1 MLDPTRLSR
10 LTAARCRSLW
20 VLTAVSAGVLA
31 IFLIALREWPHP
43 SLRSRIA
50 TSTALSARGGEL
62 LRLTLAVDSQYRL
75 WVSLEDMP
83 TRLPA
88 AVLLYEDRWFY
99 RHPGVNPVALFRAA
113 VADWRGPRRMGAS
126 TITMQL
132 ARRLYGLDTRST
144 LGKFRQIAIAL
155 WLEARYSK
163 HDILE
168 AYLNLT
174 PYGGNVEGVGAAS
187 LIFFAR
193 RVADLSVPQIMALA
207 VVPQN
212 PRARRLTAAGDRGV
226 TGLDDARLRLWT
238 QWLEAHPADCKFS
251 GEITSLQVKG
261 PQVLPY
267 KAPHFTDSILRAVS
281 GDVRTTLDVPRQ
293 QTVERVLQTYV
304 NEGSSIG
311 IRNAAALLLEVDDGA
326 ARVRAYVGSAN
337 YWNTQISGQVNA
349 VTAKRSPGSTLKP
362 FVYALALDQGL
373 LHPRSI
379 LKDTPSSFG
388 PFSPENFD
396 GRFAGPIA
404 AEDAL
409 IRSRNVPAVAIESH
423 LSHPNLYDFLK
434 ESEVSRLNSEQHYG
448 LALTLGGGEV
458 SMEELGRMYAVFVN
472 GGRLPS
478 LQVLATQAAKPA
490 GAQLI
495 SPEASYITLDM
506 LEKNPRPDTGQ
517 PAAPAVAWKT
527 GTSWGFHDAWS
538 VGVFDHYVLLVWIG
552 NVDETSNPAFIGVQ
566 AAGPLLFRIIDS
578 LRTQGLDP
586 AQPRRPK
593 PRNVTRVEVCAASGD
608 LPNAECPQTV
618 PTWYIPG
625 KSPIRISD
633 LHRRVYSDASGRVC
647 GPGPGVS
654 EQIYEFWSSDMLR
667 LFREAGMPRRVPPPA
682 PDCSEAV
689 RPSEERDRPQIVS
702 PLRGVVYTLRL
713 SQLQPL
719 ALRANSAAAAQAV
732 YWFADNAYLGR
743 TPHGEALAW
752 LPPQAGHFLL
762 RAVDVD
768 GIADSREVD
777 VEVVP

>member
-1 MLDPTRLSR
+1 ML
-10 LTAARCRSLW
+10 AF
-20 VLTAVSAGVLA
+20 TAVAAALSLIVLRA
-31 IFLIALREWPHP
+31 WPHAT
-43 SLRSRIA
+43 LRARVA
-50 TSTALSARGGEL
+50 TSTAISASGGEL
-62 LRLTLAVDSQYRL
+62 LRLTLAADGQYRL
-75 WVSLEDMP
+75 WVALEDMP

-99 RHPGVNPVALFRAA
+99 RHPGVNPVALLRAGMG
-113 VADWRGPRRMGAS
+113 DWRGRRRMGAS

-132 ARRLYGLDTRST
+132 ARRLYGLETRSPI
-144 LGKFRQIAIAL
+144 GKLRQIAAAL
-155 WLEARYSK
+155 WLETRFSK

-174 PYGGNVEGVGAAS
+174 PYGRNVEGVGAAS
-187 LIFFAR
+187 LVFFGR
-193 RVADLSVPQIMALA
+193 RAADLSVPQIMTLA

-212 PRARRLTAAGDRGV
+212 PRARRLVTTHDAHA
-226 TGLDDARLRLWT
+226 TGLDDARRRLWAA
-238 QWLEAHPADCKFS
+238 WLETHPADGRFS
-251 GEITSLQVKG
+251 DELNAVNVKG
-261 PQVLPY
+261 PAGLPY

-281 GDVRTTLDVPRQ
+281 GDARTTLDLPRQ
-293 QTVERVLQTYV
+293 QAVERVLQSYV
-304 NEGSSIG
+304 SEESSIG
-311 IRNAAALLLEVDDGA
+311 IRNAAALLLEVNDGA
-326 ARVRAYVGSAN
+326 ARVRAYVGSSN
-337 YWNTQISGQVNA
+337 YWNTQIDGQVNA

-373 LHPRSI
+373 LHPRTI

-396 GRFAGPIA
+396 GRFLGPIA

-409 IRSRNVPAVAIESH
+409 VRSRNVPAVAIESR

-434 ESEVSRLNSEQHYG
+434 DSGVSRLNSEQYYG
-448 LALTLGGGEV
+448 LALALGGGEV
-458 SMEELGRMYAVFVN
+458 SMEELGRMYAVFLN

-478 LQVLATQAAKPA
+478 MQVLAAQAAQLP
-490 GAQLI
+490 GGVLI
-495 SPEASYITLDM
+495 SPEAGYITLDM

-517 PAAPAVAWKT
+517 PAMPAVAWKT

-538 VGVFDHYVLLVWIG
+538 VGVFDRYVLVVWIG

-566 AAGPLLFRIIDS
+566 AAAPLLFRIVDS
-578 LRTQGLDP
+578 LRTQGFDP

-593 PRNVTRVEVCAASGD
+593 PRNVTRVDVCAASGD

-618 PTWYIPG
+618 STWYIPG

-633 LHRRVYSDASGRVC
+633 LHRRVYLEASGRRVC
-647 GPGPGVS
+647 GPGPGIS
-654 EQIYEFWSSDMLR
+654 EEVYEFWSSDMLR

-682 PDCSEAV
+682 PDCSAAIS
-689 RPSEERDRPQIVS
+689 PGDGRDRPQIVS

-743 TPHGEALAW
+743 TPHGESLAW
-752 LPPQAGHFLL
+752 LPPQGGHYLL
-762 RAVDVD
+762 RAVDD
-768 GIADSREVD
+768 GGSVDSRDVD